1 MNKLATLLL
10 LVSCPLAFASSC
22 PDANLRRAKIGGD
35 AIRGVV
41 ELKHK
46 PLRRVSVRLYSG
58 DKLVWHG
65 VTDRDGRFEISD
77 LTHGGYRLL
86 VSHWGSADVDLRS
99 ELDITG
105 LHQRP
110 TYSVLLSDE
119 ACIATML
126 VVN

>member
-22 PDANLRRAKIGGD
+22 PDANLRDAKIGGD

-46 PLRRVSVRLYSG
+46 PLKRASVRLYSG
-58 DKLVWHG
+58 DKLVWRG
-65 VTDRDGRFEISD
+65 VTDRDGRFEINH
-77 LTHGGYRLL
+77 LTHGSYRL
-86 VSHWGSADVDLRS
+86 VVPGWGSADVDLRS

-119 ACIATML
+119 ECIATVV